1 MTPIGGLHRSSAR
14 ETLVDTVLY
23 LVPEL
28 PPSVHDS
35 WTASRRN
42 EFRLCIA
49 LFTEF
54 MDRLLATPVMI
65 AGTGHRDI
73 PFQTILMQA
82 CDARGRQ

>member
-1 MTPIGGLHRSSAR
+1 
-14 ETLVDTVLY
+14 VCV
-23 LVPEL
+23 
-28 PPSVHDS
+28 
-35 WTASRRN
+35 
-42 EFRLCIA
+42 A
-49 LFTEF
+49 LFAEF